1 MILKFNSIEYNKFY
15 FLFNEI
21 IDFNNFL
28 NKSFFNYCQMYYF
41 NSFFIFEKRFFKK
54 IHFDFSFYKSRFIF
68 YYYKNFK
75 INSDFLYF
83 LLFKNKMLLKLRFIY
98 QFLCYDIGFLDDNF
112 FLIKIIIYMHFFN
125 RIIV

>member
-68 YYYKNFK
+68 YYYKTESRPEEEGIPCFARFRFK
-75 INSDFLYF
+75 
-83 LLFKNKMLLKLRFIY
+83 
-98 QFLCYDIGFLDDNF
+98 G
-112 FLIKIIIYMHFFN
+112 
-125 RIIV
+125 